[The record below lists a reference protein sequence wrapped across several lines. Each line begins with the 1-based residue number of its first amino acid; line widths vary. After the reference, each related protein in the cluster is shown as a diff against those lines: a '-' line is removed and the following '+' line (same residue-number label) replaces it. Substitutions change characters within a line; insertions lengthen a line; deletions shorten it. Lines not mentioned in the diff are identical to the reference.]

1 MLTIIC
7 GEDIVASR
15 DYLSQMKQEIKKR
28 GDEIT
33 HLSPQEVPDI
43 LKWQGDNLSLFSSRL
58 VFITD
63 HLEALIIRKRG
74 KKNTKKITVRTLE
87 DIVLEIAA
95 RKDIELID
103 WEEKAGREIKLKE
116 AAKVKEFK
124 PAKSIFKLL
133 EACIPGNLKVFV
145 ETLTTITE
153 SQDETFIFIM
163 LYRHIRTLLLAHEG
177 IFANAIQSWQR
188 HNLTSQAKR
197 WTQNKL
203 SDFYEGLYRIET
215 STKSGTNPYGVKKSL
230 EILACYYL

>member
-15 DYLSQMKQEIKKR
+15 DYLSQIKGEFKKK
-28 GDEIT
+28 GDEVA

-43 LKWQGDNLSLFSSRL
+43 LKWQGDNLNLFSTKL
-58 VFITD
+58 IFVTE

-74 KKNTKKITVRTLE
+74 KKSTKKAMVKTLE

-124 PAKSIFKLL
+124 PSKSIFKLL
-133 EACIPGNLKVFV
+133 EACIPGNLKAFV
-145 ETLTTITE
+145 ETLSTIAE

-177 IFANAIQSWQR
+177 VFANTVQSWQR
-188 HNLTSQAKR
+188 HNLTSQAKL
-197 WTQNKL
+197 WSQNKL

-215 STKSGTNPYGVKKSL
+215 STKSSSNAYGIKKSL

>member
-15 DYLSQMKQEIKKR
+15 NYLSQMKNEFSKK
-28 GDEIT
+28 GEEVT
-33 HLSPQEVPDI
+33 NLSPQEVPDI
-43 LKWQGDNLSLFSSRL
+43 LKWQGDNLNLFSSKL
-58 VFITD
+58 IFITE
-63 HLEALIIRKRG
+63 HLESSIIRKRG
-74 KKNTKKITVRTLE
+74 KKSVKKSTVKTLE
-87 DIVLEIAA
+87 EIVLEIAG
-95 RKDIELID
+95 RKDIELIN
-103 WEEKAGREIKLKE
+103 WEEKAGREVKLKDS
-116 AAKVKEFK
+116 AKVKEFK
-124 PAKSIFKLL
+124 PSKSIFKLL
-133 EACIPGNLKVFV
+133 ESCSPGNLKVFV
-145 ETLTTITE
+145 ETLSIISE

-177 IFANAIQSWQR
+177 IFANTVQSWQR
-188 HNLTSQAKR
+188 HNLSSQTKL

>member
-7 GEDIVASR
+7 GEDIVSSR
-15 DYLSQMKQEIKKR
+15 NYLSQIKEELKTK
-28 GDEIT
+28 GEEVT
-33 HLSPQEVPDI
+33 NLSPQEVPDI
-43 LKWQGDNLSLFSSRL
+43 LKWQGDNLNLFSSKL

-74 KKNTKKITVRTLE
+74 EKSIKKSAVKTLE
-87 DIVLEIAA
+87 EIVLEIAS

-103 WEEKAGREIKLKE
+103 WEEKAGREIKLKDS
-116 AAKVKEFK
+116 AKVKEFK

-133 EACIPGNLKVFV
+133 EACVPGNLKGFV
-145 ETLTTITE
+145 EILSLIAE

-163 LYRHIRTLLLAHEG
+163 LYRHIRTLLLAYEG
-177 IFANAIQSWQR
+177 IFASTIQSWQR

-197 WTQNKL
+197 WTQNNL
-203 SDFYEGLYRIET
+203 LDFYEGLYRLET
-215 STKSGTNPYGVKKSL
+215 TTKSGTNPFGVKKSL

>member
-15 DYLSQMKQEIKKR
+15 NYLSQIKNEFSKK
-28 GDEIT
+28 GEEVT
-33 HLSPQEVPDI
+33 NLSPQEVPDI
-43 LKWQGDNLSLFSSRL
+43 LKWKGDNLNLFSSKL
-58 VFITD
+58 IFITE
-63 HLEALIIRKRG
+63 HLETSIIRKRG
-74 KKNTKKITVRTLE
+74 KKSAKKSSVKTLE
-87 DIVLEIAA
+87 EIVLEIAS

-103 WEEKAGREIKLKE
+103 WEEKAGREVKLKDS
-116 AAKVKEFK
+116 AKVKEFK
-124 PAKSIFKLL
+124 PSKSIFKLL
-133 EACIPGNLKVFV
+133 EACIPGNMIAFIQ
-145 ETLTTITE
+145 TLSILAE

-163 LYRHIRTLLLAHEG
+163 LYRHIRTLLLAYDG
-177 IFANAIQSWQR
+177 VFANTVQSWQR
-188 HNLTSQAKR
+188 HNLTSQAKL